1 MTKTRTRTTRRTLRL
16 AVVGLLLA
24 ACAQPAA
31 PAPTAAPTA
40 GGTPSGATRQATA
53 SANMAAAAGAQASG
67 PLIEV
72 SLANLTKTLHPY
84 PDSAS
89 YTQSWI
95 DAANLIWGGS
105 LLSFDWN
112 NLTYTASMAKDLPT
126 VSADGK
132 TYTYTLRDDLRW
144 SDGTPITVDDFTFAY
159 DNASKPEND
168 FVGLDDLQEI
178 ATYTAPDAHTLQV
191 TLKDAK
197 PQDLAYGITSMI
209 GPVPKHVWASRAWN
223 DPTTN
228 GEILMPTVVLGPFSV
243 QQFKVDEGATFD
255 PVDTYYD
262 GKARVPQYQILP
274 SAQPTVAYESLLNG
288 RANWAPNIPPD
299 QYQQAKSQPNLTMYE
314 WNAANAQYRD
324 VEFNLTR
331 PFLSDHRVREAL
343 ARALNRDDIKDVAEQ
358 GLAVPAYSFIAP
370 ANTKWLD
377 PNVEKFDYDMDAAK
391 SLLQQAGYTLQNGN
405 LVGSD
410 GQPVKLTVYYPTS
423 SGPRAKIAAYMQ
435 QQYKE
440 LGIALDVRGLD
451 FNAYTDQVQ
460 KNKDFDIAL
469 GSWGGGSIDP
479 DESAKAQ
486 FITGGQQ
493 NFTGYSNP
501 QVDQL
506 YQQGSTELDPT
517 KRKQI
522 YDQVQ
527 AQVVQDLPVYFIY
540 SLEQFSP
547 ASKKVQGIVPTKGDQ
562 LYYDNAILNWSVAQ

>member
-1 MTKTRTRTTRRTLRL
+1 V
-16 AVVGLLLA
+16 AGLLLA

-31 PAPTAAPTA
+31 PAPTAAPT
-40 GGTPSGATRQATA
+40 GGSTPSGATRQATA

-95 DAANLIWGGS
+95 DAQNLISGGA

-112 NLTYTASMAKDLPT
+112 NLTYTPSMAKEMPT

-132 TYTYTLRDDLRW
+132 TYTYALRDDLRW

-168 FVGLDDLQEI
+168 FVGLDELQEI
-178 ATYTAPDAHTLQV
+178 ATYTAPDAHTIQV
-191 TLKDAK
+191 ALKDAK

-209 GPVPKHVWASRAWN
+209 GPVPKHIWANKAWN

-228 GEILMPTVVLGPFSV
+228 SEILMPTVVLGPFSV
-243 QQFKVDEGATFD
+243 QQFKVDEGATFT

-262 GKARVPQYQILP
+262 GKPKVPQYQILP

-288 RANWAPNIPPD
+288 RANWAPNIPPS

-343 ARALNRDDIKDVAEQ
+343 ARALNRDDIRDVAEQ
-358 GLAVPAYSFIAP
+358 GLATPAYSFIAP
-370 ANTKWLD
+370 ANTKWLN

-410 GQPVKLTVYYPTS
+410 GPLIKLTVYYPTS
-423 SGPRAKIAAYMQ
+423 SAPRAKIAAYMQ
-435 QQYKE
+435 QQYRD
-440 LGIALDVRGLD
+440 LGISLDVRGLD

-479 DESAKAQ
+479 DENAKAQ

-501 QVDQL
+501 TVDKL
-506 YQQGSTELDPT
+506 YQQGSTELDET
-517 KRKQI
+517 RRKQI

-540 SLEQFSP
+540 SLVQFSP

-562 LYYDNAILNWSVAQ
+562 LYYDNAVLNWSVTQ